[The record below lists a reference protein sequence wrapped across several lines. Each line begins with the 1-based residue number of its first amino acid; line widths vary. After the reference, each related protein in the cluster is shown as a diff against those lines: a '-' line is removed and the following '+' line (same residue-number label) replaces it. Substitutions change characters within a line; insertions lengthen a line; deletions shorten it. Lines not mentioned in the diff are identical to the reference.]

1 MANDIVSV
9 NEVQGE
15 VIFYQPDNT
24 MRLEVRLEDETVWLT
39 QQQMVTL
46 FQSSKANVSEHI
58 RNIYDQRELEQEAT
72 VRNFRTVRKE
82 GNRMVNRTLTY
93 YNLDA
98 IISVGFRVNTKRG
111 IMFRQWANRTL
122 KEYLLRGYAFHQQMI
137 AMQRQIDVRL
147 EEQNER
153 LSAVENHLHEHD
165 QKFDM
170 IVKTPELPNEGVFFD
185 GQIFDAFKFVMQL
198 IKSAEHRIILIDN
211 YINEEILTMFDQ
223 RANGVTACIYT
234 ARIDSAMQL
243 AIQRH
248 DAQYDPIPVNVFRR
262 SHDRWLIIDDKVY
275 HFGASLK
282 DLGKKWFGVSL
293 YQDITPEDCCQ
304 KLADD
309 VSNFIFGDRTVC
321 FNAGYRLYF

>member
-1 MANDIVSV
+1 MQAQTIDKMANDIVSV

-93 YNLDA
+93 YNLDT

-185 GQIFDAFKFVMQL
+185 GQIFDAFKLVMQL

-211 YINEEILTMFDQ
+211 YINEDILTMFDQ

-248 DAQYDPIPVNVFRR
+248 DAQYDPIPVNVFRM
-262 SHDRWLIIDDKVY
+262 SHNRWLIIDDKVY

-293 YQDITPEDCCQ
+293 YQDITPEELLS
-304 KLADD
+304 KI
-309 VSNFIFGDRTVC
+309 S
-321 FNAGYRLYF
+321 

>member
-58 RNIYDQRELEQEAT
+58 RNIYDQGELEQEAT

-185 GQIFDAFKFVMQL
+185 GQIFDAFKLVMQL

-223 RANGVTACIYT
+223 RANGVIASIYT

-248 DAQYDPIPVNVFRR
+248 DAQYDPIPVNVFRM
-262 SHDRWLIIDDKVY
+262 SHDRWLIIDEKVY

-293 YQDITPEDCCQ
+293 YQDITPEELLS
-304 KLADD
+304 KI
-309 VSNFIFGDRTVC
+309 S
-321 FNAGYRLYF
+321 

>member
-1 MANDIVSV
+1 MQAQTIDKMANDIVSV

-24 MRLEVRLEDETVWLT
+24 MRIEVRLEDETVWLT
-39 QQQMVTL
+39 QQQMAEL
-46 FQSSKANVSEHI
+46 FSTDRTSIARHI
-58 RNIYDQRELEQEAT
+58 GNIYTSDELEEEAT
-72 VRNFRTVRKE
+72 CAKIAQVRQE
-82 GNRMVNRTLTY
+82 GNRRVKRTMVY
-93 YNLDA
+93 YNLDM
-98 IISVGFRVNTKRG
+98 IISVGYRVNSKRG
-111 IMFRQWANRTL
+111 TMFRQWANRIL

-185 GQIFDAFKFVMQL
+185 GQIFDAFKLVMQL
-198 IKSAEHRIILIDN
+198 IKSA
-211 YINEEILTMFDQ
+211 
-223 RANGVTACIYT
+223 GIYT

-248 DAQYDPIPVNVFRR
+248 DAQYDPIPVNVFRM
-262 SHDRWLIIDDKVY
+262 SHDRWLIIDEKVY

-293 YQDITPEDCCQ
+293 YQDITPEELLS
-304 KLADD
+304 KI
-309 VSNFIFGDRTVC
+309 S
-321 FNAGYRLYF
+321 

>member
-1 MANDIVSV
+1 
-9 NEVQGE
+9 
-15 VIFYQPDNT
+15 
-24 MRLEVRLEDETVWLT
+24 
-39 QQQMVTL
+39 
-46 FQSSKANVSEHI
+46 
-58 RNIYDQRELEQEAT
+58 
-72 VRNFRTVRKE
+72 
-82 GNRMVNRTLTY
+82 MVNRTLTY

-153 LSAVENHLHEHD
+153 LSVVENHLHEHD

-185 GQIFDAFKFVMQL
+185 GQIFDAFKLVMQL

-248 DAQYDPIPVNVFRR
+248 DAQYDPIPVNVFRM
-262 SHDRWLIIDDKVY
+262 SHDRWLIIDEKVY

-293 YQDITPEDCCQ
+293 YQDITPEELLS
-304 KLADD
+304 KI
-309 VSNFIFGDRTVC
+309 S
-321 FNAGYRLYF
+321 

>member
-58 RNIYDQRELEQEAT
+58 RNIYDQGELEQKAT

-185 GQIFDAFKFVMQL
+185 GQIFDAFKLVMQL

-248 DAQYDPIPVNVFRR
+248 DAQYDPIPVNVFRM

-293 YQDITPEDCCQ
+293 YQDITPEELLS
-304 KLADD
+304 KI
-309 VSNFIFGDRTVC
+309 S
-321 FNAGYRLYF
+321 

>member
-58 RNIYDQRELEQEAT
+58 RNIYDQGELEQEAT

-185 GQIFDAFKFVMQL
+185 GQIFDAFKLVMQL

-248 DAQYDPIPVNVFRR
+248 DAQYDPIPVNVFRM
-262 SHDRWLIIDDKVY
+262 SHDRWLIIDEKVY

-293 YQDITPEDCCQ
+293 YQDITPEELLS
-304 KLADD
+304 KI
-309 VSNFIFGDRTVC
+309 S
-321 FNAGYRLYF
+321 

>member
-1 MANDIVSV
+1 MQAQTIGKMANDIVSV

-39 QQQMVTL
+39 QQQMVML

-58 RNIYDQRELEQEAT
+58 RNIYDQGELEQEAT

-153 LSAVENHLHEHD
+153 LSVVENHLHEHD

-185 GQIFDAFKFVMQL
+185 GQIFDAFKLVMQL
-198 IKSAEHRIILIDN
+198 IKSADHRIILIDN

-248 DAQYDPIPVNVFRR
+248 DAQYDPIPVNVFRM

-293 YQDITPEDCCQ
+293 YQDITPEELLS
-304 KLADD
+304 KI
-309 VSNFIFGDRTVC
+309 S
-321 FNAGYRLYF
+321 

>member
-1 MANDIVSV
+1 MQAQTIGKMANNIVSV

-58 RNIYDQRELEQEAT
+58 RNIYDQGELEQEAT

-93 YNLDA
+93 YNLDT

-185 GQIFDAFKFVMQL
+185 GQIFDAFKLVMQL

-211 YINEEILTMFDQ
+211 YINEDILTMFDQ
-223 RANGVTACIYT
+223 RVNGVTACIYT

-248 DAQYDPIPVNVFRR
+248 DAQYDPILVNVFRM

-293 YQDITPEDCCQ
+293 YQDITPEELLS
-304 KLADD
+304 KI
-309 VSNFIFGDRTVC
+309 S
-321 FNAGYRLYF
+321 

>member
-58 RNIYDQRELEQEAT
+58 RNIYDQGELEQEAT

-93 YNLDA
+93 YNLDT

-137 AMQRQIDVRL
+137 AMQRQLDVRL

-185 GQIFDAFKFVMQL
+185 GQIFDAFKLVMQL

-248 DAQYDPIPVNVFRR
+248 DAQYDPIPVNVFRM

-293 YQDITPEDCCQ
+293 YQDITPEELLS
-304 KLADD
+304 KI
-309 VSNFIFGDRTVC
+309 S
-321 FNAGYRLYF
+321 

>member
-1 MANDIVSV
+1 
-9 NEVQGE
+9 
-15 VIFYQPDNT
+15 

-58 RNIYDQRELEQEAT
+58 RNIYDQGELEQEAT

-185 GQIFDAFKFVMQL
+185 GQIFDAFKLVMQL

-248 DAQYDPIPVNVFRR
+248 DAQYDPIPVNVFRM

-293 YQDITPEDCCQ
+293 YQDITPEELLS
-304 KLADD
+304 KI
-309 VSNFIFGDRTVC
+309 S
-321 FNAGYRLYF
+321 

>member
-1 MANDIVSV
+1 MQAQTIDKMANDIVSV

-58 RNIYDQRELEQEAT
+58 RNIYDQGELEQEAT

-185 GQIFDAFKFVMQL
+185 GQIFDAFKLVMQL

-223 RANGVTACIYT
+223 RANGVIASIYT

-248 DAQYDPIPVNVFRR
+248 DAQYDPIPVNVFRM
-262 SHDRWLIIDDKVY
+262 SHDRWLIIDEKVY

-293 YQDITPEDCCQ
+293 YQDITPEELLS
-304 KLADD
+304 KI
-309 VSNFIFGDRTVC
+309 S
-321 FNAGYRLYF
+321 

>member
-58 RNIYDQRELEQEAT
+58 RNIYDQGELEQEAT

-185 GQIFDAFKFVMQL
+185 GQIFDAFKLVMQL
-198 IKSAEHRIILIDN
+198 IKSAEHRIIFIDN

-223 RANGVTACIYT
+223 RANGVIASIYT

-248 DAQYDPIPVNVFRR
+248 DAQYDPIPVNVFRM
-262 SHDRWLIIDDKVY
+262 SHDRWLIIDEKVY

-293 YQDITPEDCCQ
+293 YQDITPEELLS
-304 KLADD
+304 KI
-309 VSNFIFGDRTVC
+309 S
-321 FNAGYRLYF
+321 

>member
-24 MRLEVRLEDETVWLT
+24 MRIEVRLEDETVWLT

-58 RNIYDQRELEQEAT
+58 RNIYDQGELEQEAT

-185 GQIFDAFKFVMQL
+185 GQIFDAFKLVMQL

-223 RANGVTACIYT
+223 RANGVIASIYT

-248 DAQYDPIPVNVFRR
+248 DAQYDPIPVNVFRM
-262 SHDRWLIIDDKVY
+262 SHDRWLIIDEKVY

-293 YQDITPEDCCQ
+293 YQDITPEELLS
-304 KLADD
+304 KI
-309 VSNFIFGDRTVC
+309 S
-321 FNAGYRLYF
+321 

>member
-58 RNIYDQRELEQEAT
+58 RNIYDQGELEQEAT

-153 LSAVENHLHEHD
+153 LSVVENHLHEHD

-185 GQIFDAFKFVMQL
+185 GQIFDAFKLVMQL

-223 RANGVTACIYT
+223 RANGVIASIYT

-248 DAQYDPIPVNVFRR
+248 DAQYDPIPVNVFRM

-293 YQDITPEDCCQ
+293 YQDITPEELLS
-304 KLADD
+304 KI
-309 VSNFIFGDRTVC
+309 S
-321 FNAGYRLYF
+321 

>member
-1 MANDIVSV
+1 MANDIISV

-58 RNIYDQRELEQEAT
+58 RNIYDQGELEQEAT

-185 GQIFDAFKFVMQL
+185 GQIFDAFKLVMQL

-248 DAQYDPIPVNVFRR
+248 DAQYDPIPVNVFRM

-293 YQDITPEDCCQ
+293 YQDITPEELLS
-304 KLADD
+304 KI
-309 VSNFIFGDRTVC
+309 S
-321 FNAGYRLYF
+321 

>member
-1 MANDIVSV
+1 MQAQTIDKMANNIVSV

-58 RNIYDQRELEQEAT
+58 RNIYDQGELEQEAT

-185 GQIFDAFKFVMQL
+185 GQIFDAFKLVMQL

-223 RANGVTACIYT
+223 RANGVIASIYT

-248 DAQYDPIPVNVFRR
+248 DAQYDPIPVNVFRM
-262 SHDRWLIIDDKVY
+262 SHDRWLIIDEKVY

-293 YQDITPEDCCQ
+293 YQDITPEELLS
-304 KLADD
+304 KI
-309 VSNFIFGDRTVC
+309 S
-321 FNAGYRLYF
+321 

>member
-1 MANDIVSV
+1 LQAQTIGKMANDIVSV

-58 RNIYDQRELEQEAT
+58 RNIYDQGELEQEAT

-93 YNLDA
+93 YNLDT

-185 GQIFDAFKFVMQL
+185 GQIFDAFKLVMQL

-223 RANGVTACIYT
+223 RANGVIASIYT

-248 DAQYDPIPVNVFRR
+248 DAQYDPIPVNVFRM

-293 YQDITPEDCCQ
+293 YQDITPEELLS
-304 KLADD
+304 KI
-309 VSNFIFGDRTVC
+309 S
-321 FNAGYRLYF
+321 

>member
-1 MANDIVSV
+1 MVNDIVTV
-9 NEVQGE
+9 EETQGE

-24 MRLEVRLEDETVWLT
+24 MRLEVKLEDETVWLT

-46 FQSSKANVSEHI
+46 FKSSKANVSEHI
-58 RNIYDQRELEQEAT
+58 KNIYEQGELEQEAT

-185 GQIFDAFKFVMQL
+185 GQIFDAFKLVMQL

-223 RANGVTACIYT
+223 RANGVIASIYT

-248 DAQYDPIPVNVFRR
+248 DAQYDPIPVNVFRM
-262 SHDRWLIIDDKVY
+262 SHDRWLIIDEKVY

-282 DLGKKWFGVSL
+282 D
-293 YQDITPEDCCQ
+293 
-304 KLADD
+304 
-309 VSNFIFGDRTVC
+309 
-321 FNAGYRLYF
+321 

>member
-58 RNIYDQRELEQEAT
+58 RNIYDQGELEQEAT

-185 GQIFDAFKFVMQL
+185 GQIFDAFKLVMQL

-223 RANGVTACIYT
+223 RANGVIASIYS

-248 DAQYDPIPVNVFRR
+248 DAQYDPIPVNVFRM
-262 SHDRWLIIDDKVY
+262 SHDRWLIIDEKVY

-293 YQDITPEDCCQ
+293 YQDITPEELLS
-304 KLADD
+304 KI
-309 VSNFIFGDRTVC
+309 S
-321 FNAGYRLYF
+321 

>member
-1 MANDIVSV
+1 MQAQTIGKMANDIVSV

-58 RNIYDQRELEQEAT
+58 RNIYDQGELEQEAT

-153 LSAVENHLHEHD
+153 LSVVENHLHEHD

-185 GQIFDAFKFVMQL
+185 GQIFDAFKLVMQL

-248 DAQYDPIPVNVFRR
+248 DAQYDPIPVNVFRM
-262 SHDRWLIIDDKVY
+262 SHDRWLIIDEKVY

-293 YQDITPEDCCQ
+293 YQDITPEELLS
-304 KLADD
+304 KI
-309 VSNFIFGDRTVC
+309 S
-321 FNAGYRLYF
+321 

>member
-1 MANDIVSV
+1 MANDIVSA

-58 RNIYDQRELEQEAT
+58 RNIYDQGELEQEAT

-185 GQIFDAFKFVMQL
+185 GQIFDAFKLVMQL

-248 DAQYDPIPVNVFRR
+248 DAQYDPIPVNVFRM

-293 YQDITPEDCCQ
+293 YQDITPEELLS
-304 KLADD
+304 KI
-309 VSNFIFGDRTVC
+309 S
-321 FNAGYRLYF
+321 

>member
-1 MANDIVSV
+1 MQAQTIGKMANDIVSV

-58 RNIYDQRELEQEAT
+58 RNIYDQGELEQEAT

-153 LSAVENHLHEHD
+153 LSVVENHLHEHD

-185 GQIFDAFKFVMQL
+185 GQIFDAFKLVMQL

-248 DAQYDPIPVNVFRR
+248 DAQYDPIPVNVFRM
-262 SHDRWLIIDDKVY
+262 SHDRWLIVDDKVY

-293 YQDITPEDCCQ
+293 YQDITPEELLS
-304 KLADD
+304 KI
-309 VSNFIFGDRTVC
+309 S
-321 FNAGYRLYF
+321 

>member
-1 MANDIVSV
+1 MQAQTIGKMANDIVSV

-58 RNIYDQRELEQEAT
+58 RNIYDQGELEQEAT

-185 GQIFDAFKFVMQL
+185 GQIFDAFKLVMQL

-234 ARIDSAMQL
+234 ARIDSTMQL

-248 DAQYDPIPVNVFRR
+248 DAQYDPIPVNVFRM

-293 YQDITPEDCCQ
+293 YQDITPEELLS
-304 KLADD
+304 KI
-309 VSNFIFGDRTVC
+309 S
-321 FNAGYRLYF
+321 

>member
-1 MANDIVSV
+1 MQAQTIDKMANDIVSV

-58 RNIYDQRELEQEAT
+58 RNIYDQGELEQEAT

-185 GQIFDAFKFVMQL
+185 GQIFDAFKLVMQL

-211 YINEEILTMFDQ
+211 YINEDILTMFDQ

-248 DAQYDPIPVNVFRR
+248 DAQYDPIPVNVFRM

-293 YQDITPEDCCQ
+293 YQDITPEELLS
-304 KLADD
+304 KI
-309 VSNFIFGDRTVC
+309 S
-321 FNAGYRLYF
+321 

>member
-58 RNIYDQRELEQEAT
+58 RNIYDQGELEQEAT

-111 IMFRQWANRTL
+111 IMFRQWTNRTL

-153 LSAVENHLHEHD
+153 LSVVENHLHEHD

-185 GQIFDAFKFVMQL
+185 GQIFDAFKLVMQL

-211 YINEEILTMFDQ
+211 YINEDILTMFDQ

-248 DAQYDPIPVNVFRR
+248 DAQYDPIPVNVFRM
-262 SHDRWLIIDDKVY
+262 SHDRWLIIDEKVY

-293 YQDITPEDCCQ
+293 YQDITPEELLS
-304 KLADD
+304 KI
-309 VSNFIFGDRTVC
+309 S
-321 FNAGYRLYF
+321 

>member
-1 MANDIVSV
+1 MQAQTIGKMANDIVSV

-58 RNIYDQRELEQEAT
+58 RNIYDQGELEQEAT

-153 LSAVENHLHEHD
+153 LSVVENHLHEHD

-185 GQIFDAFKFVMQL
+185 GQIFDAFKLVMQL

-248 DAQYDPIPVNVFRR
+248 NAQYDPIPVNVFRM

-293 YQDITPEDCCQ
+293 YQDITPEELLS
-304 KLADD
+304 KI
-309 VSNFIFGDRTVC
+309 S
-321 FNAGYRLYF
+321 

>member
-1 MANDIVSV
+1 MQAQTIDKMANDIVSV

-58 RNIYDQRELEQEAT
+58 RNIYDQGELEQEAT

-185 GQIFDAFKFVMQL
+185 GQIFDAFKLVMQL
-198 IKSAEHRIILIDN
+198 IKSAEHRIIFIDN

-223 RANGVTACIYT
+223 RANGVIASIYT

-248 DAQYDPIPVNVFRR
+248 DAQYDPIPVNVFRM
-262 SHDRWLIIDDKVY
+262 SHDRWLIIDEKVY

-293 YQDITPEDCCQ
+293 YQDITPEELLS
-304 KLADD
+304 KI
-309 VSNFIFGDRTVC
+309 S
-321 FNAGYRLYF
+321 

>member
-58 RNIYDQRELEQEAT
+58 RNIYDQGELEQEAT

-147 EEQNER
+147 EEHNER

-185 GQIFDAFKFVMQL
+185 GQIFDAFKLVMQL

-223 RANGVTACIYT
+223 RSNGVTACIYT

-248 DAQYDPIPVNVFRR
+248 DAQYDPIPVNVFRM

-293 YQDITPEDCCQ
+293 YQDITPEELLS
-304 KLADD
+304 KI
-309 VSNFIFGDRTVC
+309 S
-321 FNAGYRLYF
+321 

>member
-1 MANDIVSV
+1 MQAQTIDKMANDIVSV

-58 RNIYDQRELEQEAT
+58 RNIYDQGELEQEAT

-153 LSAVENHLHEHD
+153 LSVVENHLHEHD

-185 GQIFDAFKFVMQL
+185 GQIFDAFKLVMQL

-223 RANGVTACIYT
+223 RANGVIASIYT

-248 DAQYDPIPVNVFRR
+248 DAQYDPIPVNVFRM
-262 SHDRWLIIDDKVY
+262 SHDRWLIIDEKVY

-293 YQDITPEDCCQ
+293 YQDITPEELLS
-304 KLADD
+304 KI
-309 VSNFIFGDRTVC
+309 S
-321 FNAGYRLYF
+321 

>member
-58 RNIYDQRELEQEAT
+58 RNIYDQGELEQEAT

-153 LSAVENHLHEHD
+153 LSVVENHLHEHD

-185 GQIFDAFKFVMQL
+185 GQIFDAFKLVMQL

-248 DAQYDPIPVNVFRR
+248 DAQYDPIPVNVFRM

-293 YQDITPEDCCQ
+293 YQDITPEELLS
-304 KLADD
+304 KI
-309 VSNFIFGDRTVC
+309 S
-321 FNAGYRLYF
+321 

>member
-1 MANDIVSV
+1 MQAQTINKMANDIVSV

-24 MRLEVRLEDETVWLT
+24 MRLEVRLEEETVWLT

-58 RNIYDQRELEQEAT
+58 RNIYDQGELEQKAT

-111 IMFRQWANRTL
+111 IMFRQWANKTL

-185 GQIFDAFKFVMQL
+185 GQIFDAFKLVMQL

-248 DAQYDPIPVNVFRR
+248 DAQYDPIPVNVFRM

-293 YQDITPEDCCQ
+293 YQDITPEELLS
-304 KLADD
+304 KI
-309 VSNFIFGDRTVC
+309 N
-321 FNAGYRLYF
+321 

>member
-58 RNIYDQRELEQEAT
+58 RNIYDQGELEQEAT

-93 YNLDA
+93 YNLDT

-185 GQIFDAFKFVMQL
+185 GQIFDAFKLVMQL

-223 RANGVTACIYT
+223 RANGVIASIYT

-248 DAQYDPIPVNVFRR
+248 DAQYDPIPVNLFRM
-262 SHDRWLIIDDKVY
+262 SHDRWLIIDEKVY

-293 YQDITPEDCCQ
+293 YQDITPEELLS
-304 KLADD
+304 KI
-309 VSNFIFGDRTVC
+309 S
-321 FNAGYRLYF
+321 

>member
-1 MANDIVSV
+1 MQAQTIDKMANDIVSV

-58 RNIYDQRELEQEAT
+58 RNIYDQGELEQEAT

-153 LSAVENHLHEHD
+153 LSVVENHLHEHD

-185 GQIFDAFKFVMQL
+185 GQIFDAFKLVMQL

-248 DAQYDPIPVNVFRR
+248 DAQYDPIPVNVFRM
-262 SHDRWLIIDDKVY
+262 SHDRWLIVDDKVY

-293 YQDITPEDCCQ
+293 YQDITPEELLS
-304 KLADD
+304 KI
-309 VSNFIFGDRTVC
+309 S
-321 FNAGYRLYF
+321 

>member
-58 RNIYDQRELEQEAT
+58 RNIFDQGELEQEAT

-93 YNLDA
+93 YNLDT

-185 GQIFDAFKFVMQL
+185 GQIFDAFKLVMQL

-223 RANGVTACIYT
+223 RANGVIASIYT

-248 DAQYDPIPVNVFRR
+248 DAQYDPIPVNVFRM
-262 SHDRWLIIDDKVY
+262 SHDRWLIIDEKVY

-293 YQDITPEDCCQ
+293 YQDITPEELLS
-304 KLADD
+304 KI
-309 VSNFIFGDRTVC
+309 S
-321 FNAGYRLYF
+321 

>member
-1 MANDIVSV
+1 MQAQTIGKMANDIVSV

-58 RNIYDQRELEQEAT
+58 RNIYDQGELEQEAT

-153 LSAVENHLHEHD
+153 LSVVENHLHEHD

-185 GQIFDAFKFVMQL
+185 GQIFDAFKLVMQL

-248 DAQYDPIPVNVFRR
+248 DAQYDPIPVNVFRM

-293 YQDITPEDCCQ
+293 YQDITPEELLS
-304 KLADD
+304 KI
-309 VSNFIFGDRTVC
+309 S
-321 FNAGYRLYF
+321 

>member
-58 RNIYDQRELEQEAT
+58 RNIYDQGELEQEAT

-93 YNLDA
+93 YNLDT

-185 GQIFDAFKFVMQL
+185 GQIFDAFKLVMQL
-198 IKSAEHRIILIDN
+198 IKSAERRIILIDN
-211 YINEEILTMFDQ
+211 YINEDILTMFDQ

-248 DAQYDPIPVNVFRR
+248 DAQYDPIPVNVFRM
-262 SHDRWLIIDDKVY
+262 SHDRWLIIDEKVY

-293 YQDITPEDCCQ
+293 YQDITPEELLS
-304 KLADD
+304 KI
-309 VSNFIFGDRTVC
+309 S
-321 FNAGYRLYF
+321 

>member
-58 RNIYDQRELEQEAT
+58 RNIYDQGELEQEAT

-93 YNLDA
+93 YNLDT

-153 LSAVENHLHEHD
+153 LSVVENHLHEHD

-185 GQIFDAFKFVMQL
+185 GQIFDAFKLVMQL

-223 RANGVTACIYT
+223 RANGVIASIYT

-248 DAQYDPIPVNVFRR
+248 DAQYDPIPVNVFRM

-293 YQDITPEDCCQ
+293 YQDITPEELLS
-304 KLADD
+304 KI
-309 VSNFIFGDRTVC
+309 S
-321 FNAGYRLYF
+321 

>member
-58 RNIYDQRELEQEAT
+58 RNIYDQGELEQEAT

-153 LSAVENHLHEHD
+153 LSAVENHLYEHD

-185 GQIFDAFKFVMQL
+185 GQIFDAFKLVMQL

-248 DAQYDPIPVNVFRR
+248 DAQYDPIPVNVFRM

-293 YQDITPEDCCQ
+293 YQDITPEELLS
-304 KLADD
+304 KI
-309 VSNFIFGDRTVC
+309 S
-321 FNAGYRLYF
+321 

>member
-1 MANDIVSV
+1 MQAQTIGKMANDIVSV

-58 RNIYDQRELEQEAT
+58 RNIYDQGELEQEAT

-185 GQIFDAFKFVMQL
+185 GQIFDAFKLVMQL

-248 DAQYDPIPVNVFRR
+248 DAQYDPIPVNVFRM

-282 DLGKKWFGVSL
+282 DLGMKWFGVSL
-293 YQDITPEDCCQ
+293 YQDITPEELLS
-304 KLADD
+304 KI
-309 VSNFIFGDRTVC
+309 S
-321 FNAGYRLYF
+321 